1 LKTMEL
7 RDVQR
12 DPATLVEKI
21 RAGEEILLVEGG
33 EPLARLVPCAS
44 RAHCRIPDRYA
55 GQIVLP
61 SDLEDTPV
69 DIIDEFERGGLD

>member
-1 LKTMEL
+1 MITMEL

-33 EPLARLVPCAS
+33 KPLARLVPCTI
-44 RAHCRIPDRYA
+44 RAHRRIPDRYA

-61 SDLEDTPV
+61 PDLENTPM
-69 DIIDEFERGGLD
+69 DIIDEFERDGLD